1 MRACLNEDKKAQI
14 AEFLKEFKKIATSGR
29 GLDIIPRRENI
40 AALAELGLTKKN
52 QKDEIMGL
60 TVSDYCQGPERDKD
74 RPGEI
79 WVFGKQISGKE
90 VYIKLK
96 IAQAGKEKIA
106 KCISFHPSIFPLCFP
121 FRPKERGEMK

>member
-1 MRACLNEDKKAQI
+1 MGEEKKARI
-14 AEFLKEFKKIATSGR
+14 AKFLKEFKKITTSGR
-29 GLDIIPRRENI
+29 GLDIIPRRENV
-40 AALAELGLTKKN
+40 ACLAELGLTKKN

-60 TVSDYCQGPERDKD
+60 TVSDYCEGPERDKD

-96 IAQAGKEKIA
+96 IAQVGKEKIA
-106 KCISFHPSIFPLCFP
+106 KCLSFHRAMYPLCFP
-121 FRPKERGEMK
+121 FRPKERGDKK